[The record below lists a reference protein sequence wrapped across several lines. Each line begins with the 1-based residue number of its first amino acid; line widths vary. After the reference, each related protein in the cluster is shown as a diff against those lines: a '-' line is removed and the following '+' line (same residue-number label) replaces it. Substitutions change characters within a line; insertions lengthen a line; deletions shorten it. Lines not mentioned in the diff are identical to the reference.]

1 MVSLNSDG
9 ASFAKDSDFLVR
21 GLKRPLLSIWHLPRP
36 IWPSMMHNDH
46 ALRCAPPNGHPTD
59 HFQRIFGQVLLTI
72 QRFGWPGR
80 RQGAPST
87 SQPGPNPPGGVAM
100 GEGRGSFAP
109 ATRWCP
115 PAVPP
120 TPQARVPV
128 WCRGARTR
136 VIRPR
141 QASTNQLPLTSR
153 REPYSG
159 TPNSPPVS

>member
-1 MVSLNSDG
+1 MY
-9 ASFAKDSDFLVR
+9 
-21 GLKRPLLSIWHLPRP
+21 
-36 IWPSMMHNDH
+36 NDH

-59 HFQRIFGQVLLTI
+59 HFQRIFGQVLLTM
-72 QRFGWPGR
+72 QRFRWPGR

-120 TPQARVPV
+120 RLRCMCPFGAGEPAPNPGDQQLPSSGCARGPASILKTLA
-128 WCRGARTR
+128 RGAMVKWADLATA
-136 VIRPR
+136 VGGPK
-141 QASTNQLPLTSR
+141 LTPARHHRGCGQFHTSCD
-153 REPYSG
+153 SCSDG
-159 TPNSPPVS
+159 G